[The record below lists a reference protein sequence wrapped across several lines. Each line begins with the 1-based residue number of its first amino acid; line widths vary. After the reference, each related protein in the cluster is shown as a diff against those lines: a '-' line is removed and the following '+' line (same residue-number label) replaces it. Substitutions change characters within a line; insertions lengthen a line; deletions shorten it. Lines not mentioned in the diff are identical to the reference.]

1 MWYPDRK
8 EREIGVKDKKPK
20 VEKIESK
27 LSPEKIRKIKEEF
40 LEKYIKTGEFE
51 KHIRPI
57 SSSQL
62 SRFYSLLE
70 ERKFYKDSKYIK
82 DFIDDQLK
90 RAKVL
95 GNDTSLGKAE
105 KFYSYYKD
113 NFLKDDDINDSDK
126 NRIYLTLL
134 KTYFRYILGTS
145 RFDEKLEVKK
155 GAN

>member
-8 EREIGVKDKKPK
+8 EKNIRVEDKKLK
-20 VEKIESK
+20 GEKIESK
-27 LSPEKIRKIKEEF
+27 LSLGEIKEIKEEF
-40 LEKYIKTGEFE
+40 LEKYIETEELE
-51 KHIRPI
+51 KHIRII

-113 NFLKDDDINDSDK
+113 NFLKNDDINDSDK

-134 KTYFRYILGTS
+134 KIYFRYILGTI
-145 RFDEKLEVKK
+145 RFDEKLGVKK
-155 GAN
+155 GEN

>member
-8 EREIGVKDKKPK
+8 EKNIRVEDKKLK
-20 VEKIESK
+20 GEKIESK
-27 LSPEKIRKIKEEF
+27 LSLGEIKEIKEEF
-40 LEKYIKTGEFE
+40 LEKYIETEELE
-51 KHIRPI
+51 KHIRTI

-113 NFLKDDDINDSDK
+113 NFLKNDDINDSDK

-134 KTYFRYILGTS
+134 KIYFRYILGTI
-145 RFDEKLEVKK
+145 RFDEKLGVKK
-155 GAN
+155 GEN